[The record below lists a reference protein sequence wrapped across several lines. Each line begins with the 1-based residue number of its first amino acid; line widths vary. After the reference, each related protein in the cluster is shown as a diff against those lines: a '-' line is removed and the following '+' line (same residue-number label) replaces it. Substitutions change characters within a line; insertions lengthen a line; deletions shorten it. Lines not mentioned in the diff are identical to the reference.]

1 MAGETLG
8 LLLVSGAHERAHAA
22 VSLAAA
28 AAGLGRAVVIFG
40 TSRGARA
47 LLEDWSVL
55 DDSGHDAVLRGRGL
69 AGFGVLRESVQEMGG
84 RLIACE
90 TALKGEGLLQAALA
104 PGVEVAGLATFLE
117 AVGQGQIVSF

>member
-8 LLLVSGAHERAHAA
+8 ILLVSGAHDRAHAA

-28 AAGLGRAVVIFG
+28 AAALGRAVVILG
-40 TSRGARA
+40 TGRGARA
-47 LLEDWSVL
+47 LLADWSAL

-69 AGFGVLRESVQEMGG
+69 AGFGVLRESAQEMGA

-90 TALKGEGLLQAALA
+90 TALKGEGLLRASLA
-104 PGVEVAGLATFLE
+104 SGVEVAGLATFLE
-117 AVGQGQIVSF
+117 AVGLGQIVSF